1 MPNCLAARSISA
13 CRHRATGRSGLSLVE
28 LLVAITILALGL
40 AAYLKLSLASRVAV
54 DKGNYY
60 STASAY
66 AANQL
71 ATYQGQIYAALPA
84 DGTISGPVFGLPN
97 GYQTITVGP
106 LDGNAA
112 NVNSRQI
119 DITISW
125 GYGLPAQAGSVK
137 QSLLISAYP

>member
-1 MPNCLAARSISA
+1 MLNYLAARPISA
-13 CRHRATGRSGLSLVE
+13 CRHRATGRKGLSLVE
-28 LLVAITILALGL
+28 LLVAITILAIGL
-40 AAYLKLSLASRVAV
+40 AAYLKLSLASRIAV
-54 DKGNYY
+54 DKGSNY

-71 ATYQGQIYAALPA
+71 AAYQGQIYGALPA
-84 DGTISGPVFGLPN
+84 NGTTSGSVLGLPN

-112 NVNSRQI
+112 NINSKQI